1 MLHKRII
8 NRQVNKHFTYK
19 DIERCIKEA
28 ALMESGVVPH
38 TDAIVDGLLKYYLEH
53 PREER
58 FKYALT
64 DFALKFVKLL
74 DNKLYSPYAK
84 FPLRDTFKK
93 LADFKSAEIKSIDD
107 FNRWYEFNF
116 EGNSGTVII
125 DHLEALKDYV
135 NKAIDELN
143 AYINQDQDS
152 ALKTAENVSILF
164 EKITAKSEEIKDTL
178 LISNSLDEEIEKVV
192 NYFLR
197 KKNSLPDNKT
207 PKQKEAH
214 KILREEY
221 DRAVEIKKKVDDFF
235 VEVEYKLGQLLD
247 RSAYASTQLIT
258 VQDNFKNKSA
268 VRINIKRLLKF
279 TLEQA
284 KFSKKEG
291 FLLPE
296 HFPIKSVV
304 SERFK
309 HIGLVYYEEFGLQKS
324 YVIEPKT
331 NEAHLKSQ
339 VLKLDTELT
348 RQENTAKW
356 VNLFKKQLQKE
367 REIDFSNHFYDIAL
381 KENDTLIALKVG
393 FELVEFARHNKEYE
407 IKIDREI
414 PESSLS
420 QNIALWKMKIIKR

>member
-143 AYINQDQDS
+143 VYINQDQDS

-296 HFPIKSVV
+296 QFPIKSVV

-356 VNLFKKQLQKE
+356 VNLFKKQLRKG
-367 REIDFSNHFYDIAL
+367 REIDFNKHFYDIAL

>member
-143 AYINQDQDS
+143 VYINQDQDS

-192 NYFLR
+192 NYFLK

>member
-93 LADFKSAEIKSIDD
+93 LADFKASEIKSIDD

-143 AYINQDQDS
+143 IYINQDQDS

-192 NYFLR
+192 NYFLK

-296 HFPIKSVV
+296 QFPIKSVV
-304 SERFK
+304 TERFK

>member
-143 AYINQDQDS
+143 VYINQDQDS

-296 HFPIKSVV
+296 QFPIKSVV

-414 PESSLS
+414 PEPSLS

>member
-143 AYINQDQDS
+143 VYINQDQDS

-296 HFPIKSVV
+296 QFPIKSVV

>member
-143 AYINQDQDS
+143 VYINQDQDS

-339 VLKLDTELT
+339 VLKLDTELK

>member
-143 AYINQDQDS
+143 VYINQDQDS

-296 HFPIKSVV
+296 QFPIKSVV
-304 SERFK
+304 TERFK

>member
-93 LADFKSAEIKSIDD
+93 LADFKASEIKSIDD

-143 AYINQDQDS
+143 IYINQDQDS

-192 NYFLR
+192 NYFLK

-296 HFPIKSVV
+296 QFPIKSLV

-309 HIGLVYYEEFGLQKS
+309 HIGLV
-324 YVIEPKT
+324 
-331 NEAHLKSQ
+331 
-339 VLKLDTELT
+339 
-348 RQENTAKW
+348 
-356 VNLFKKQLQKE
+356 
-367 REIDFSNHFYDIAL
+367 
-381 KENDTLIALKVG
+381 
-393 FELVEFARHNKEYE
+393 
-407 IKIDREI
+407 
-414 PESSLS
+414 
-420 QNIALWKMKIIKR
+420 ALWKMKIIKR

>member
-93 LADFKSAEIKSIDD
+93 LADFKASEIKSIDD

-143 AYINQDQDS
+143 IYINQDQDS

-192 NYFLR
+192 NYFLK

-296 HFPIKSVV
+296 QFPIKSLV

>member
-1 MLHKRII
+1 
-8 NRQVNKHFTYK
+8 
-19 DIERCIKEA
+19 
-28 ALMESGVVPH
+28 MESGVVPH

-143 AYINQDQDS
+143 VYINQDQDS

>member
-1 MLHKRII
+1 MLHKKII
-8 NRQVNKHFTYK
+8 NKQINKHFTYK
-19 DIERCIKEA
+19 DIEKCIKDV
-28 ALMESGVVPH
+28 ALMESSSIPH
-38 TDAIVDGLLKYYLEH
+38 TDPIVDGLLKYYLEH

-64 DFALKFVKLL
+64 DFALKFVKLI

-93 LADFKSAEIKSIDD
+93 LADFSASDIKSIDD

-116 EGNSGTVII
+116 KGNSGTVII
-125 DHLEALKDYV
+125 DHLESLKDYV

-143 AYINQDQDS
+143 IYINQDQDS

-164 EKITAKSEEIKDTL
+164 EKITAKSDEIKDTL
-178 LISNSLDEEIEKVV
+178 LISNSLDEEVEQVV
-192 NYFLR
+192 DYFLKR
-197 KKNSLPDNKT
+197 KNSLPNTKT
-207 PKQKEAH
+207 PEQKETH

-221 DRAVEIKKKVDDFF
+221 DRAVQIKKKVDEFF

-268 VRINIKRLLKF
+268 IRINVKRFLKF

-284 KFSKKEG
+284 SFSKKDG
-291 FLLPE
+291 FTLSE
-296 HFPIKSVV
+296 KFPLKSIV

-309 HIGLVYYEEFGLQKS
+309 HVGLVYYEEFGIQKS
-324 YVIEPKT
+324 YVIEPKV

-339 VLKLDTELT
+339 ISKLDTELT

-356 VNLFKKQLQKE
+356 VSYFKNQLSNDG
-367 REIDFSNHFYDIAL
+367 EIDFSNHFYEIAS
-381 KENDTLIALKVG
+381 KENDALIALKVG
-393 FELVEFARHNKEYE
+393 FELVEFARHNNGYE

-414 PESSLS
+414 PKSSLS
-420 QNIALWKMKIIKR
+420 QNIALWKMKIIKK

>member
-143 AYINQDQDS
+143 VYINQDQDS

-296 HFPIKSVV
+296 QFPIKSVV

-393 FELVEFARHNKEYE
+393 FELVEFARHNKKYE

>member
-143 AYINQDQDS
+143 VYINQDQDS